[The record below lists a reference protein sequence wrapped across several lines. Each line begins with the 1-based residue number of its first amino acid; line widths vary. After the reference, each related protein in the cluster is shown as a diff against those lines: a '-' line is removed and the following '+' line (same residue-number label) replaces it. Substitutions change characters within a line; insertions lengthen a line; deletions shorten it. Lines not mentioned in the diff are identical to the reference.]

1 MVDNK
6 IKLAL
11 VQPQIEWEEKER
23 NYASAG
29 KWIWEAVRQGAEAVF
44 FPEMSFT
51 GFSMNTEI
59 TGEKDARTIEHMSAL
74 ARQHHVSVG
83 FGWVKDCVETC
94 GKCEN
99 HYTIVDSAGE
109 VLSDYAK
116 LHPFSYSGEDLR
128 FQGGSALAHFALR
141 GIPCSSFICY
151 DLRFPEVFQAA
162 SGRAHVII
170 VPANWPAKRRDHWR
184 TLLRARA
191 IENQVYILAV
201 NCVGEIGGISY
212 TGDSCVIGPDGEA
225 RAELSGTEG
234 MIVWELTDDVER
246 LRRGFPVKKDRRE
259 TFYAGLL
266 SGAGESGDLV

>member
-29 KWIWEAVRQGAEAVF
+29 KWIGEAVRQGAEAVF

-162 SGRAHVII
+162 SGRAHMII
-170 VPANWPAKRRDHWR
+170 VPANWPAKRSAH
-184 TLLRARA
+184 LRARA

>member
-29 KWIWEAVRQGAEAVF
+29 KWIGEAVRQGAEAVF

-116 LHPFSYSGEDLR
+116 LHPFSYSGR
-128 FQGGSALAHFALR
+128 IFGSR
-141 GIPCSSFICY
+141 
-151 DLRFPEVFQAA
+151 AA
-162 SGRAHVII
+162 AR
-170 VPANWPAKRRDHWR
+170 WR
-184 TLLRARA
+184 TLRCGASRAA
-191 IENQVYILAV
+191 ALSAMI
-201 NCVGEIGGISY
+201 CVF
-212 TGDSCVIGPDGEA
+212 
-225 RAELSGTEG
+225 RRFFR
-234 MIVWELTDDVER
+234 R
-246 LRRGFPVKKDRRE
+246 LRGGRM
-259 TFYAGLL
+259 
-266 SGAGESGDLV
+266 

>member
-29 KWIWEAVRQGAEAVF
+29 KWIGEAVRQGAEAVF

-162 SGRAHVII
+162 SGRAHMII

-212 TGDSCVIGPDGEA
+212 TGDSCVIGPDGDA